1 MNSVTNK
8 DHKKRLK
15 QFTDEMMLLG
25 SLQGFRYFQ
34 PWLRGKEELLLT
46 VVNED
51 AVWQSHYPLPAP
63 NVLSVQCQDQNLRL
77 SPSREEMAGNME
89 DMVPPASPYEREI
102 SMPGTNCTLF
112 LLAVYA
118 KYQHPYVW
126 IRSSHERFV
135 NVNKNDALAHDSPL
149 KLKSISEWN
158 VKSIHIWNVVAEL
171 VQLCTIPPPLNPLA
185 LDMKYFESLPLTER
199 LLSSG
204 AVAKF
209 LQRLVTDT
217 SSIDKDYYHLALE
230 DLSAITK
237 FHFQTLR
244 DIWLHK
250 AQQNTEISDEEKPD
264 ELSL

>member
-1 MNSVTNK
+1 MRGCGGGRLPLLKFMAKGQNK

-158 VKSIHIWNVVAEL
+158 VKSQPSSPHTSKTATHCDVVVLQLYADPEAKKESSVTTSDCRLELYIQLTNSQQISEFIH
-171 VQLCTIPPPLNPLA
+171 
-185 LDMKYFESLPLTER
+185 
-199 LLSSG
+199 
-204 AVAKF
+204 
-209 LQRLVTDT
+209 
-217 SSIDKDYYHLALE
+217 
-230 DLSAITK
+230 
-237 FHFQTLR
+237 
-244 DIWLHK
+244 
-250 AQQNTEISDEEKPD
+250 
-264 ELSL
+264 